1 MAIRTT
7 HLDALRILFIL
18 RAGGAAISPPSAG
31 DALVFKGELR
41 LQAFDFWMRYPDY
54 LAAELLDLFDTTK
67 ATRYIKAA
75 RSIIGSE
82 EPDLRHVPMTRYLF
96 GAFERLDDALA
107 VLTSRELVR
116 ITGLKGANG
125 KVLET
130 DFVLTQSGF
139 DTCAAGLKQA
149 PVLQWFADRA
159 ALVAHVAGSAGGTA
173 LKDKQYQRV
182 SYAQTKLGQVIPRIT
197 DDVRDR
203 LAKLDSKPH

>member
-18 RAGGAAISPPSAG
+18 RAGCKAISPPTAG

-54 LAAELLDLFDTTK
+54 LAAELLDLFEKTGE
-67 ATRYIKAA
+67 AHYIRTA

-96 GAFERLDDALA
+96 SAFERLDDALA
-107 VLTSRELVR
+107 ILTSRELVR

-125 KVLET
+125 QVLET
-130 DFVLTQSGF
+130 DFVLTQSGVN
-139 DTCAAGLKQA
+139 TCSDALNHA

-159 ALVAHVAGSAGGTA
+159 DLVAHVAGDAGGTA
-173 LKDKQYQRV
+173 LKDRQYLRW
-182 SYAQTKLGQVIPRIT
+182 SYAQTKLGRVIPRIT
-197 DDVRDR
+197 DEVRDR
-203 LAKLDSKPH
+203 LVELDPKPH